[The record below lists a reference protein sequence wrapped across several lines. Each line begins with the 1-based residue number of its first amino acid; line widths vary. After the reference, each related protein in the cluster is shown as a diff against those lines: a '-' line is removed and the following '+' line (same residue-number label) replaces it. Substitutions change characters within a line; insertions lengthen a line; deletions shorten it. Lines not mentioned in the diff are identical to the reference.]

1 MMKLYARTTEQ
12 FQTYRRRQLLG
23 REAGDTFDINLKGR
37 TEPLKQ
43 LLTLVLVTLLTACSG
58 TSAQKASD
66 TASTSSTDATATNTE
81 SATSSPTEE
90 ATPTE
95 EPTPEPTQQTTF
107 AVEDKV
113 VLTQDGDEWAQFTVL
128 KVEQAKLYKDPQGY
142 FNDTPE
148 QKGDVFLAAQVEYV
162 ALANNVDYNPFD
174 FQVFVDDQ
182 ALNNP
187 EAFVSNGP
195 KPELGSGTLPKGRK
209 AVGWLTYEVPA
220 KGKVL
225 LSYSANRFTNE
236 APIFEIVLRAK

>member
-1 MMKLYARTTEQ
+1 M
-12 FQTYRRRQLLG
+12 
-23 REAGDTFDINLKGR
+23 
-37 TEPLKQ
+37 KQ
-43 LLTLVLVTLLTACSG
+43 LLMVTLAVVLTACSG

-66 TASTSSTDATATNTE
+66 AASPSATNIATASDSE
-81 SATSSPTEE
+81 SPTPQLTEE
-90 ATPTE
+90 PTPTDR
-95 EPTPEPTQQTTF
+95 PTPEPTQQTTF
-107 AVEDKV
+107 GIGDEV

-142 FNDTPE
+142 FNDTPQ

-225 LSYSANRFTNE
+225 LSYSANPFSDD
-236 APIFEIVLRAK
+236 APVFEVVLRAK

>member
-1 MMKLYARTTEQ
+1 VGRFDVLADARAIFTRFE
-12 FQTYRRRQLLG
+12 G
-23 REAGDTFDINLKGR
+23 RNSH
-37 TEPLKQ
+37 LKQ
-43 LLTLVLVTLLTACSG
+43 LLIVVLAAALTACSG
-58 TSAQKASD
+58 TSAQKAAD
-66 TASTSSTDATATNTE
+66 TASPSTTNASTASDSETPTLP
-81 SATSSPTEE
+81 PTEE
-90 ATPTE
+90 PTPTD

-107 AVEDKV
+107 GIGDKV
-113 VLTQDGDEWAQFTVL
+113 VLTQNADDWAQFTVL

-142 FNDTPE
+142 FNDTPQ

-225 LSYSANRFTNE
+225 LSYSANRFSDD
-236 APIFEIVLRAK
+236 APVFEVVLRAK